1 MKTYLKVLH
10 ILSWIPLIA
19 IKLALVLLGL
29 IMVPIC
35 LATTGGDFT
44 GIFWLWGNDKSKGV
58 PDWWLNNASNK
69 WWTRYWPRFWWYAV
83 RNPVNNL
90 RYVFEDTNA
99 GYIVTNW
106 QVYSDEDDR
115 DPMEAQGL
123 VDAKQQMAYRW
134 VYAGPF
140 AGYRRVWINEQPSGG
155 EPGKYSEIWF
165 GWKLSSDVPGLGF
178 TTQVRLK
185 RDIGT

>member
-19 IKLALVLLGL
+19 IKLVLVLLGL
-29 IMVPIC
+29 IMVPVC
-35 LATTGGDFT
+35 LGTTGGEFT
-44 GIFWLWGNDKSKGV
+44 GMFWLWGNDESKGV

-69 WWTRYWPRFWWYAV
+69 WYTRHWPRFWWYAV

-90 RYVFEDTNA
+90 RYLFEDREANITGWGPQSLEA
-99 GYIVTNW
+99 
-106 QVYSDEDDR
+106 SDLIR
-115 DPMEAQGL
+115 DKRQS
-123 VDAKQQMAYRW
+123 AYRW
-134 VYAGPF
+134 AYSGPF